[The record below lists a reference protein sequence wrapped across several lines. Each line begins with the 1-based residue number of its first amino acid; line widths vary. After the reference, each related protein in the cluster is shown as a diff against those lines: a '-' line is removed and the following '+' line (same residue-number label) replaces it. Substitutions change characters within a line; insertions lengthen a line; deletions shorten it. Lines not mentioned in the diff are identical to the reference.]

1 MKTTIFQRLS
11 IFFKYAL
18 MLLMLGLGITIIG
31 YFALNIYE
39 LVFVLIKFNGYI
51 EFTDMTKTILSS
63 FLCFEF
69 LIIIKE
75 YFDDSS
81 AIQFE
86 NYLYIAVTA
95 LVRTI
100 LVYHSD
106 FMKTLILSISIFILM
121 IAIILYKRF
130 AGSKR

>member
-1 MKTTIFQRLS
+1 
-11 IFFKYAL
+11 
-18 MLLMLGLGITIIG
+18 MLGLGITIIG